1 MADISFAC
9 PNCNQVL
16 EAPADMAGEVVE
28 CPACRQQIAVPAS
41 GDAVQPQTVETPAP
55 EAEEPPASRKCPSCG
70 AVMEEEAILCVN
82 CGFHT
87 KLGKKIDTSL
97 G

>member
-9 PNCNQVL
+9 PNCKQVL
-16 EAPADMAGEVVE
+16 EAPDDMAGQVVE
-28 CPACRQQIAVPAS
+28 CPACQQQMTIPGAEA
-41 GDAVQPQTVETPAP
+41 AAPQ
-55 EAEEPPASRKCPSCG
+55 EAEEAPASDKCPSCG
-70 AVMEEEAILCVN
+70 TAMEADAVLCLQ

-87 KLGKKIDTSL
+87 KLGKKINTSL

>member
-9 PNCNQVL
+9 PNCSQVL
-16 EAPADMAGEVVE
+16 EAPEDMAGQVVE
-28 CPACRQQIAVPAS
+28 CPACQQQITVPAP
-41 GDAVQPQTVETPAP
+41 AATAP
-55 EAEEPPASRKCPSCG
+55 EEAGEAPLEDAAPASTACPSCG
-70 AVMEEEAILCVN
+70 AEMESGAVLCIS
-82 CGFHT
+82 CGYHT